1 MARSVARLVLLLLFL
16 LLFLSLEEFLTGTV
30 AGTGT
35 AAGGPK
41 PGGEKDA
48 AAAAAGACEVKTV
61 TVSTLPVLRES
72 ELSVGSGSAGA
83 ADSRLLLFVRSD
95 VPGAVSVL
103 DDLDNTALPYFT
115 LGEASP
121 FILFFWFSF
130 ILVPRALSGTRD
142 AVE

>member
-1 MARSVARLVLLLLFL
+1 MARSAARLVLLSLCL
-16 LLFLSLEEFLTGTV
+16 LLFLSLEEFLSGTV
-30 AGTGT
+30 TGSGA

-48 AAAAAGACEVKTV
+48 AAAGAAGACEVKTV

-83 ADSRLLLFVRSD
+83 AADSRLLLFVRSD

-103 DDLDNTALPYFT
+103 DDLENTALPYFT
-115 LGEASP
+115 L
-121 FILFFWFSF
+121 
-130 ILVPRALSGTRD
+130 
-142 AVE
+142 

>member
-1 MARSVARLVLLLLFL
+1 MARSAARLVLLLLFL

-30 AGTGT
+30 TGT
-35 AAGGPK
+35 AAGGAK
-41 PGGEKDA
+41 PGGEKDS
-48 AAAAAGACEVKTV
+48 AAGACEVKTV

-115 LGEASP
+115 LVLAEQREEAGMAAHKS
-121 FILFFWFSF
+121 LAFSH
-130 ILVPRALSGTRD
+130 
-142 AVE
+142 